1 MTLVSSLLGRF
12 GAIIYFEHRNAGKG
26 CVKKM
31 SKSINHKS
39 FNDQYLIPWYI
50 IGITAIICAATLV
63 LIAFLGPI
71 GQGIIQYRTSQSGVW
86 QIAGQDLANLVLIA
100 PILLIGGVLCLAKKA
115 SSKYLLILTPITL
128 IYTGLSIGIGQEW
141 SNPAYNGNVESYWY
155 LFGTLVI
162 GGLILLLGSLSMFT
176 EADAP
181 DFKPRGLRIYVGLM
195 TVFFLLFAVMWIS
208 QIQEIINTGD
218 LADGSYTAAPTA
230 FWIIR
235 YLDLGISIPLGFL
248 ALFLMLSKPKK
259 AYSILLLFFGFFITI
274 GTTVDMMAIVQVLN
288 GDVEAAKG
296 GIVIFPILTAFSYGG
311 LFYLVKDKISR
322 SVVRSSG

>member
-1 MTLVSSLLGRF
+1 M
-12 GAIIYFEHRNAGKG
+12 
-26 CVKKM
+26 
-31 SKSINHKS
+31 
-39 FNDQYLIPWYI
+39 
-50 IGITAIICAATLV
+50 
-63 LIAFLGPI
+63 
-71 GQGIIQYRTSQSGVW
+71 
-86 QIAGQDLANLVLIA
+86 
-100 PILLIGGVLCLAKKA
+100 
-115 SSKYLLILTPITL
+115 
-128 IYTGLSIGIGQEW
+128 YTGLSIGIGQEW
-141 SNPAYNGNVESYWY
+141 SNPAYNGNVENYWY

-195 TVFFLLFAVMWIS
+195 TVFFLLFAVMWIY

-288 GDVEAAKG
+288 GDMEAAKG